1 MGDVDGSPGSADQEQ
16 FADATAPE
24 SLGQTL
30 RARREQ
36 LGIGLDQ
43 VERDTFIRARQLMAI
58 EDDRFDALPGEAYAR
73 GFVRTYADY
82 LKLDPETCVQAL
94 NAEHL
99 SAPEIVHSPTRDP
112 LPRRL
117 RREPRVFDPRET
129 RRWPLVVAVV
139 VFVVS
144 GIVALAVILGD
155 QNSSSPTAHQTPP
168 ASHPHTTT
176 PPANTQGSTTTPP
189 PPPSTS
195 TPVIQGVGLVTSGGD
210 CWVQVRQGSS
220 TGRLLYQGTLHPGN
234 PLRFAVMPVW
244 IRLGAPQYVRLKV
257 NGRPIAP
264 LSTINPVDVLVGPTG
279 AQTVA

>member
-1 MGDVDGSPGSADQEQ
+1 VGDVDGSPGSADQGQ

-30 RARREQ
+30 RTRREQ

-82 LKLDPETCVQAL
+82 LKLDPETCVQVL
-94 NAEHL
+94 NATHY
-99 SAPEIVHSPTRDP
+99 SAPEVVHSPTRDP

-139 VFVVS
+139 VFIVS

-155 QNSSSPTAHQTPP
+155 QSSSSPTAHQTPP
-168 ASHPHTTT
+168 TSHPHTTT

-189 PPPSTS
+189 PPPSTAA
-195 TPVIQGVGLVTSGGD
+195 IQGVGLVTSGGD
-210 CWVQVRQGSS
+210 CWIQVRQGSS
-220 TGRLLYQGTLHPGN
+220 TGRLLYQGTVHPGN
-234 PLRFAVMPVW
+234 PLRFALMPVW
-244 IRLGAPQYVRLKV
+244 IRMGAPQYVRLKV